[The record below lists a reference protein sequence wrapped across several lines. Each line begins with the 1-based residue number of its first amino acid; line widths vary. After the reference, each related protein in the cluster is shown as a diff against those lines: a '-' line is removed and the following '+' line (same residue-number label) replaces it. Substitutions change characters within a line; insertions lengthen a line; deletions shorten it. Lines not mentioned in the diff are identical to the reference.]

1 MALTE
6 CNTTVGS
13 DGRELLEHGTP
24 AFPIACYED
33 DFRVSDVPWHWHEE
47 WEAVL
52 LTRGSCLVAAGNH
65 KAMLNAGE
73 GFFIH
78 SGALHGCWDTEGS
91 GCMFHS
97 MVFHP
102 RLVGGSL
109 DSIFHQ
115 QFVQPL
121 LDHSGPELIILKPDI
136 PWQKQALEAIESAWQ
151 SCVREEGGFPFQVRS
166 ALSDLI
172 WLLHCHLAPAAS
184 AVSSKALRDAQRIK
198 AMLSCI
204 HSHFGTELTTADIA
218 ASASVSDSECLR
230 CFRSTIGT
238 TPIQY
243 VKQYR
248 IQQAAHMLTDSH
260 AKVSDIAVSCG
271 FQDMSY
277 FTKVFRE
284 IMGCVPTEYR
294 KNASP

>member
-6 CNTTVGS
+6 CNTTVDS
-13 DGRELLEHGTP
+13 SGRELLEHGTQ

-33 DFRVSDVPWHWHEE
+33 DFQSTDVPWHWHEE
-47 WEAVL
+47 WEAVRI
-52 LTRGSCLVAAGNH
+52 TQGSCLVAAGIH
-65 KAMLNAGE
+65 KAVLQSGE
-73 GFFIH
+73 GFFVH
-78 SGALHGCWDTEGS
+78 SGALHGCWDTDNS

-97 MVFHP
+97 IVFHP

-121 LDHSGPELIILKPDI
+121 LEHTGPELIILKPEI
-136 PWQKQALEAIESAWQ
+136 PWQKQALEAIEQAWQ
-151 SCVREEGGFPFQVRS
+151 DCVLEQAGFHFQVRN
-166 ALSDLI
+166 ALSELI
-172 WLLHCHLAPAAS
+172 WLLRRNLSPG
-184 AVSSKALRDAQRIK
+184 VSSVRSKDIRDAQRIK
-198 AMLSCI
+198 MMLSFI
-204 HSHFGTELTTADIA
+204 QNRYAGALTTTDIA
-218 ASASVSDSECLR
+218 ASASVSESECLR
-230 CFRSTIGT
+230 CFRSTINT

-243 VKQYR
+243 LKQYR
-248 IQQAAHMLTDSH
+248 IQQAAKSLTESRD
-260 AKVSDIAVSCG
+260 KISDIAVACG

-284 IMGCVPTEYR
+284 ILGCSPTEYR

>member
-6 CNTTVGS
+6 CNTTVDS
-13 DGRELLEHGTP
+13 NGRELLEHGTP

-33 DFRVSDVPWHWHEE
+33 DFRQADVPWHWHEE

-65 KAMLNAGE
+65 KAVLHAGE

-78 SGALHGCWDTEGS
+78 SGALHGCWDTEDS
-91 GCMFHS
+91 GCIFHS

-121 LDHSGPELIILKPDI
+121 LEHTGPELILLKPEV
-136 PWQKQALEAIESAWQ
+136 PWQKQALEAIERAWQ
-151 SCVREEGGFPFQVRS
+151 DCVREEAGFPFPVRN
-166 ALSDLI
+166 ALSELT
-172 WLLHCHLAPAAS
+172 WLLHSNLSP
-184 AVSSKALRDAQRIK
+184 AVSSVRSKDLRDSQRIK
-198 AMLSCI
+198 TMLSCI
-204 HSHFGTELTTADIA
+204 HSSFGSALTTADIA
-218 ASASVSDSECLR
+218 ASAAVSESECLR

-243 VKQYR
+243 LKQYR
-248 IQQAAHMLTDSH
+248 IQQAARRLAESRE
-260 AKVSDIAVSCG
+260 KVSDIAVGCG

-284 IMGCVPTEYR
+284 SMGCSPTEYR
-294 KNASP
+294 KNSNH